1 MLQRVHYKITKDSS
15 YVPTTFYLDIQ
26 SRISISQ
33 MDLACRKIQPVFSG
47 NVAERTHYTSQLPD
61 KHCLL
66 WIMQNGMNFS
76 VVLRFND
83 PANSYTE
90 ILATEN
96 KDVNW

>member
-1 MLQRVHYKITKDSS
+1 MPHIEN
-15 YVPTTFYLDIQ
+15 
-26 SRISISQ
+26 
-33 MDLACRKIQPVFSG
+33 IQPVFSG
-47 NVAERTHYTSQLPD
+47 NVAERTYYTSQLPAD
-61 KHCLL
+61 N
-66 WIMQNGMNFS
+66 MFVMDYAERDGFS